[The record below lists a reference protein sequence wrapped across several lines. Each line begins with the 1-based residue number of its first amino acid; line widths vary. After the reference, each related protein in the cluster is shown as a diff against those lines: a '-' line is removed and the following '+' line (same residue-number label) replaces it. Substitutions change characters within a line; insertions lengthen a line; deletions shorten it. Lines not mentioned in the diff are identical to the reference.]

1 MTYWLVRA
9 KWNQDDK
16 INEFVHHNKWING
29 YEGEK
34 FCNEVNS
41 IQKDDL
47 LILADGPYI
56 RYFGKCTQNYM
67 DGTHI
72 KVDKWLEIKPFYLS
86 GKGAYIKTISKI
98 RNTKIKNSIDDAI
111 SNALGRIQISALEI
125 ENFTVFK
132 KVNIAFSKGLNIIIG
147 ENATGKSHLLRLIY
161 SIIKTNNHLSLNN
174 SFDKTSFQRKAA
186 QDLSNIFC
194 VEKVGNLVHKSKN
207 DVKEAAIKLDFSK
220 YSLKL
225 IFRQKSEVEV
235 TIEALPEKLF
245 EKKAV
250 FIPTKEMLSIFPGFT
265 LLYRRREIEFDE
277 TYYDLCSALEL
288 PLLKN
293 IHSYPEKYDII
304 KSFEDILNGKI
315 KIENGRFY
323 LETRDKGS
331 LEITIIAEGIRKIAL
346 LSYLISNDSLDKD
359 SILFWD
365 EPESNLNPRLIKRIA
380 KTLLELSSYGVQL
393 FIATH
398 SLFLLKELEIL
409 KTKQSNMKYF
419 SLSMQDD
426 YIEVIQGNT
435 IEDLE
440 ELVSLDEELE
450 QSERFMDKELNSEVN
465 E

>member
-9 KWNQDDK
+9 KWDQDDK
-16 INEFVHHNKWING
+16 INEFVHKNLWING

-34 FCNEVNS
+34 FFNEVNS

-47 LILADGPYI
+47 LMLADGSYI
-56 RYFGKCTQNYM
+56 RYFGKCTQNDE

-98 RNTKIKNSIDDAI
+98 KNTKIKNSIDDAI
-111 SNALGRIQISALEI
+111 SNALARIQISALEI

-132 KVNIAFSKGLNIIIG
+132 KANIEFSQGLNIIIG

-161 SIIKTNNHLSLNN
+161 SILKTNNHLSINN
-174 SFDKTSFQRKAA
+174 SFNKTSFQRKAA
-186 QDLSNIFC
+186 QDLTNIFS

-207 DVKEAAIKLDFSK
+207 DVKESTIKLDFSK
-220 YSLKL
+220 YTLKL
-225 IFRQKSEVEV
+225 IFRPKSEVEV
-235 TIEALPEKLF
+235 AIEALPEKIF

-250 FIPTKEMLSIFPGFT
+250 FIPTKEILSIFPGFT

-293 IHSYPEKYDII
+293 IQSYPDKYDII
-304 KSFEDILNGKI
+304 KSLEDILNGKI

-323 LETRDKGS
+323 LETMEKGS
-331 LEITIIAEGIRKIAL
+331 LEITIIAEGIRKIAM

-365 EPESNLNPRLIKRIA
+365 EPESNLNPRLIKKIA
-380 KTLLELSSYGVQL
+380 KTLLKLSSHGVQL

-398 SLFLLKELEIL
+398 SLFLLKEIEII
-409 KTKQSNMKYF
+409 KTKQSNIKYF
-419 SLSMQDD
+419 SLSMREDS
-426 YIEVIQGNT
+426 IEVIQGNT
-435 IEDLE
+435 IEDIDE
-440 ELVSLDEELE
+440 FVSLDEELE
-450 QSERFMDKELNSEVN
+450 QSERFMDKEHISEVN
-465 E
+465 G